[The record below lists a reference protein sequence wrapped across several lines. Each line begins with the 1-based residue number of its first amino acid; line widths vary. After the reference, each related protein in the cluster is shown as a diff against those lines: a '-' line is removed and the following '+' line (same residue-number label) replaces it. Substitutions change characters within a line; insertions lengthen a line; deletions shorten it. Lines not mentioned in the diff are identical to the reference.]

1 MPSGAYDT
9 QVDAMLWR
17 LPWSGIGPDDQWL
30 DQQSRDELASHGRSL
45 LRRDPVARLLAQR
58 LRESVIRDGWS
69 MRFDPVDDSE
79 GSKRFARTVERD
91 FNDCWSRPAGGDD
104 SSLGTC
110 DPAGLRSLD
119 ELAAQLL
126 NGMLTDGDAAG
137 IFSLGAAGTPQIE
150 VIGGDQIRSP
160 SSWDQMNRPGTPGAA
175 GKHWQGFRWEGKRA
189 VAMHVA
195 KWTYGYDKGVD
206 VPIESAVFLPMPG
219 ADPCGRLRGQS
230 ALGVTARRFARIQ
243 SFDEAVLD
251 AARLQTFMAMAVKTD
266 SPDGIGTAPA
276 AAMAEGLPDPNPSQA
291 SDADKPRVQV
301 VNGVSILNLK
311 PGEDL
316 SAVKP
321 EHPISGY
328 ADYMLWNY
336 MTLAADMGIP
346 LAIAMYD
353 PRLGNWSSLRSILA
367 VAEMKRLLLVET
379 FQRFYRRAAMAFIA
393 SRILAGAYAEL
404 PNDWASRVRFEPP
417 PPLILDPSSEFDFR
431 ANMVKQGWMTNTHA
445 VMELTG
451 QDASRVAAQ
460 LEREQAMYKA
470 HGIVQAELP
479 GSPSKAKYPES
490 VEPKQPDKEDPKQ

>member
-9 QVDAMLWR
+9 QADAMLWR

-30 DQQSRDELASHGRSL
+30 DQQSRDDLTSHGRSL

-69 MRFDPVDDSE
+69 MRFDPVDDSDK
-79 GSKRFARTVERD
+79 SKALARAIERE
-91 FNDCWSRPAGGDD
+91 FNECWSRPAGGDD
-104 SSLGTC
+104 ATFGTC

-119 ELAAQLL
+119 DIAAQVL
-126 NGMLTDGDAAG
+126 NAMLTDGDG
-137 IFSLGAAGTPQIE
+137 SGVFSVGPAGTPQVE
-150 VIGGDQIRSP
+150 AVGGDQIRSP
-160 SSWDQMNRPGTPGAA
+160 EWDSFNRPPALEN
-175 GKHWQGFRWEGKRA
+175 GKHWQGFKWSARRA
-189 VAMHVA
+189 TAMHVA
-195 KWTYGYDKGVD
+195 KWTYGYEKGVD
-206 VPIESAVFLPMPG
+206 VPIEATVFMPMPG
-219 ADPCGRLRGQS
+219 ADPCGRIRGQS

-251 AARLQTFMAMAVKTD
+251 AARLQTFMAMAVKTE
-266 SPDGIGTAPA
+266 SPESMGTTA
-276 AAMAEGLPDPNPSQA
+276 AAAIAEGLPDPNPAQA
-291 SDADKPRVQV
+291 SNADKPRVQV

-379 FQRFYRRAAMAFIA
+379 FQRFYRKAALAFIA
-393 SRILAGAYAEL
+393 SRILAGAYAGL
-404 PNDWASRVRFEPP
+404 PDDWASRVRFEPP

-479 GSPSKAKYPES
+479 GSPSKANPNPIDD
-490 VEPKQPDKEDPKQ
+490 PKQPNKEDSEQ